1 MSLNLR
7 GRGFNGGARGGGT
20 SSITNRTTSAPWG
33 RLKPVQVDPL
43 EAMGFPSKGDNRYAA
58 PSPIVHRRGHRIAT
72 LLLP

>member
-1 MSLNLR
+1 MSLNRR
-7 GRGFNGGARGGGT
+7 GRGFNGGARGGGS

-43 EAMGFPSKGDNRYAA
+43 EAMGFPSKGDNRYAT
-58 PSPIVHRRGHRIAT
+58 PFPIDHFRRHRVAK